1 MTDRSN
7 QTSGRPLVDQ
17 ALDWVLLLRSG
28 RATAAD
34 ADALRTWREQSPE
47 HEEAFK
53 TAVRLWR
60 DLGMVARGLQTSGQL
75 SLLASVAQTTSQ
87 LLSRRALLGGAV
99 AVSAAAASYAV
110 FYPPLGLWP
119 SLAELTADYR
129 TRKGEQR
136 DVTLGDNIK
145 LRLNTQ
151 TSVAVRSMQQGP
163 EIELIAGEAVITAER
178 SEESPLVVIAA
189 DGRLIATKAH
199 FDARCT
205 DNTVLVTCAE
215 GLLTVEQGGR
225 SIVLHQGEQASYST
239 ASALGEPVR
248 VDAQQITS
256 WQEGLL
262 IFHDRP
268 LTEVIAEVNRYRHGQ
283 IILMNGQLGQRMVNG
298 SFRLDQ
304 LDNVVGQIRQLFDAH
319 VQNLPGGIVLVS

>member
-7 QTSGRPLVDQ
+7 QTSGRNPLVDQ

-28 RATAAD
+28 RATVAD

-163 EIELIAGEAVITAER
+163 EIELIAGEAVITTER

-205 DNTVLVTCAE
+205 DNIVLATCAE

-225 SIVLHQGEQASYST
+225 SIVLHPGEQASYSA
-239 ASALGEPVR
+239 ASALSEAAQ

-268 LTEVIAEVNRYRHGQ
+268 LTEVNRYRHGQ
-283 IILMNGQLGQRMVNG
+283 IILMNAQLGQRMVNG

-319 VQNLPGGIVLVS
+319 VQKLPGGIVLLS